1 MIISKTPYRITFF
14 GGGTDYPSWYLNNGG
29 QVINATID
37 KYIYITCRY
46 LPPFFEHNIRLSYSK
61 NESIKNIDLIKHPAF
76 RETLKYFNVK
86 KNIEIHYDG
95 DLPSKSGIGSSSA
108 FTVGLVNAITSFK
121 NQKISKQKLAS
132 STIHIEQNL
141 IKENVGSQ
149 DQIAAAYGGV
159 NHIQFLKS
167 NKFNVTNVNISRTSI
182 NKLSRKLMLFHTG
195 VFRKADLVSKK
206 YINKLDSKSKYLN
219 QMSELVNISLHL
231 LKKNKLDDFG
241 MLLDHSWNLKKSISN
256 NISNTYIDSIYKKAI
271 KNGALGGKLLG
282 AGSGGFMM
290 FYVPEDNQQKVAN
303 SLKNLLYIPFNLEDN
318 GSQIIYNSKN
328 KVI

>member
-14 GGGTDYPSWYLNNGG
+14 GGGTDYPSWYKFHGG

-46 LPPFFEHNIRLSYSK
+46 LPPFFDHTIRLSYSK
-61 NESIKNIDLIKHPAF
+61 QEAISDLKKISHPSF
-76 RETLKYFNVK
+76 REALKFYNIN

-108 FTVGLVNAITSFK
+108 FTVGLINALSHFRNI
-121 NQKISKQKLAS
+121 KISKKKLA
-132 STIHIEQNL
+132 TNALHIEQKM

-149 DQIAAAYGGV
+149 DQIAAAYGGI
-159 NHIQFLKS
+159 NHIKFLKNLDYKVAKIKMT
-167 NKFNVTNVNISRTSI
+167 NKTLMSLNS
-182 NKLSRKLMLFHTG
+182 KLMLFHTG

-219 QMSELVNISLHL
+219 EMSSMVKDAKNL
-231 LKKNKLDDFG
+231 LKTNKLDDFG
-241 MLLDHSWNLKKSISN
+241 KLLNESWNLKKSISS
-256 NISNTYIDSIYKKAI
+256 NISNSFIDSIYDTAI
-271 KNGALGGKLLG
+271 KSGAIGGKLLG

-290 FYVPEDNQQKVAN
+290 FYVP
-303 SLKNLLYIPFNLEDN
+303 LKHQAKTKIALKKLLNIPFNFEN
-318 GSQIIYNSKN
+318 YGSHIIYNSNTKN
-328 KVI
+328 E